1 MISGRRQGSLLS
13 SGFSP
18 GASAKNIMARSWGRL
33 QAQGSPTAI
42 DGLSGAQ
49 STVFTRLGLG
59 APQSS
64 ELRPGAQDYF
74 GAFVCVVFAGTLV
87 KSFLFSCLPRM
98 APASL
103 LGFSPVSSHRGKK
116 KKGHV
121 CLERY
126 VGQWNVSCTGAKGE
140 EGSGGGEVRGRV
152 ELQCAPGHGPPPTC
166 LCWAGGRLAGSFPS
180 LTHFPDLLC
189 SPWKKHRSFLPSSL
203 CHPTR
208 NSARQHPPDPGVSP
222 AGLDLCR
229 RFLGNCSG

>member
-13 SGFSP
+13 LGFSP

-116 KKGHV
+116 KKRSCMFGKICRSV
-121 CLERY
+121 ERFLY
-126 VGQWNVSCTGAKGE
+126 WCKRRGGQ
-140 EGSGGGEVRGRV
+140 RGRGS
-152 ELQCAPGHGPPPTC
+152 ERQSGAPVRSWPRAPTHVPLLGRGPLSWVVSILDPFSRPAVFTLLETPIIPP
-166 LCWAGGRLAGSFPS
+166 
-180 LTHFPDLLC
+180 
-189 SPWKKHRSFLPSSL
+189 
-203 CHPTR
+203 
-208 NSARQHPPDPGVSP
+208 Q
-222 AGLDLCR
+222 
-229 RFLGNCSG
+229 